1 MIGFTEIQG
10 KSAAFEVNVS
20 RVLLRDGDHV
30 SIQIMDIHGNKTV
43 KAFGNITLP
52 EPILPEKPEVAD
64 KPEVVIEDKG
74 VIEETVECPEC
85 TPPNDEID
93 LAVDPRWRLAT
104 QWAVLKQR

>member
-1 MIGFTEIQG
+1 M
-10 KSAAFEVNVS
+10 
-20 RVLLRDGDHV
+20 RDGDHV

-52 EPILPEKPEVAD
+52 EPIPEPVAD
-64 KPEVVIEDKG
+64 KLEVV
-74 VIEETVECPEC
+74 VEETFECPEC
-85 TPPNDEID
+85 NPLNDEIG